1 MHNNKTKQKR
11 FFAIV
16 LGLIAFVMLAFSFS
30 SAGYVV
36 AEEGTPFE
44 IEKNGISSVLILCDE
59 DLKVQPGQE
68 RNLTVS
74 IFPEVANETLVKV
87 EYQIVRGLEDAVVLK
102 NKLLVPSDAIVG
114 HEVEVVAVVDNVVSE
129 NSLVFTIERIPVS
142 EIYVETDVDTISQ
155 GEILNLKA
163 NAVPTTAT
171 DPTLIYEVVSGGE
184 YVSINIDGKI
194 TVIGNLPSGDLTATI
209 RITSFSDP
217 EIYCEKTFKLYK
229 PIEAIV
235 SANSNLTEVE
245 QKRSY
250 SFEANVEPFNATF
263 GSKPVVYSVNVSD
276 KIASITQ
283 DGLLTISETAPVGT
297 EIIVRIDATD
307 GVYLEQK
314 VTVVPVFATRFAIKN
329 YTAPSH
335 DGKYVP
341 NDRIAFDVEFLEPF
355 NITEA
360 NKVFAIKISDESL
373 AKVYGNVVVI
383 NNLSE
388 IKVNNPYFIV
398 TVFTNQNGTI
408 LSEDVRVD
416 IFVPATG
423 LTLNASTLNLV
434 ENKTYNISDLLSYNI
449 YPSNT
454 DIRLAEYVLESS
466 DFATIQNDKLVVKD
480 NLPAGKVSVNI
491 FVTAYGIKSNMITFD
506 IYKPTRTLK
515 LIADN
520 ENPISRVDSGE
531 VVNLSTFVSNTASVN
546 APRISIVSG
555 ADKIVGGYNNG
566 DVIKNGFQVKANLS
580 AVDNLNK
587 KIVLQAEQDGVL
599 TTLEIIVYIPNEK
612 MELSANALKRG
623 LVNSFSVKNSKNADN
638 VMWEVVSVDSCVE
651 LFDVNSCFIK
661 VNQNT
666 SAGTQ
671 VVVTYRSLDRVGA
684 VFNANFYV
692 DTLESAEYEAVY
704 SDSGAVCND
713 QKFNA
718 IIAKDSE
725 NVAITKYAS
734 QLMINRYTDIKV
746 KYMGFDLID
755 FGLKLLSVE
764 TSDNATA
771 YLQNY
776 DTVRVLVNDNASGKT
791 AVTLKIVVADGSYN
805 YTLQYDNLLNV
816 FRPLQQNN
824 VVLSQNFCYL
834 KETPVYFDEDAI
846 ANCTYGLSDLSFATA
861 NYDMVEFRYESD
873 GRALFIVKSMD
884 ALGDEYQLVSVSCVE
899 SYNEVATTFNT
910 MLNVTIA
917 KSTITLNG
925 GDGPSNMVM
934 LYGLSN
940 TCPVFTR
947 TGYTFNGLYS
957 DFTEVYNKD
966 RALAV
971 DDGAMALRFQHLFVE
986 WRANTYTVTIYN
998 YLDGKHFSTEEPFKA
1013 TYDIAVKVTTTTE
1026 GCSFEKAE
1034 LNGLSTVYTNPFTY
1048 KNLTAEDGG
1057 KAYVNVYAKTP
1068 PKSNNCVATGTMV
1081 TLADGSQKA
1090 VEDLTENDM
1099 LLVWNF
1105 FTGSFDV
1112 APVSFM
1118 ISHGEKEYDVLNL
1131 KFSDDTLVKV
1141 IGDHGFWDINLGK
1154 FIFLNTENAK
1164 DYIGHE
1170 FVKEYVDASG
1180 VRKTKTVV
1188 LTSAEV
1194 KREYTNTFSPMSDKF
1209 LCIFVD
1215 GMLSVSAE
1223 TQGLVNYFDVMPG
1236 TLKYDESKM
1245 QQDILKYGLLDYET
1259 YFKDL
1264 VSKEIY
1270 ESVNA
1275 QYLAIAM
1282 AKGLI
1287 TKQQIIDLI
1296 NAYAQYFVIGGT
1308 K

>member
-142 EIYVETDVDTISQ
+142 EIFVETDVDTISQ
-155 GEILNLKA
+155 GETLNLKA

-194 TVIGNLPSGDLTATI
+194 TVTGNLPSGDLTATI

-276 KIASITQ
+276 KIATITQ

-335 DGKYVP
+335 DGKYMP
-341 NDRIAFDVEFLEPF
+341 NDRITFDVEFLEPF
-355 NITEA
+355 NITET

-466 DFATIQNDKLVVKD
+466 DFATIQNGKLVVKD

-566 DVIKNGFQVKANLS
+566 DVLKNSFQVKANLS

-692 DTLESAEYEAVY
+692 DTLKSAEYEAVY

-910 MLNVTIA
+910 MLNVAIA

-957 DFTEVYNKD
+957 DSTEVYNKD

-986 WRANTYTVTIYN
+986 WRANTYTVKVDTYIDEKFN
-998 YLDGKHFSTEEPFKA
+998 SHGKSFT
-1013 TYDIAVKVTTTTE
+1013 TYYDCSVEFTVTTKN
-1026 GCSFEKAE
+1026 CSFVRAE
-1034 LNGLSTVYTNPFTY
+1034 LNGLSTEYSNPFTF
-1048 KNLTAEDGG
+1048 KNLTSTDGG
-1057 KAYVNVYAKTP
+1057 EAVIKLFAK
-1068 PKSNNCVATGTMV
+1068 SDSNCVATGTMV

-1236 TLKYDESKM
+1236 TLKYDQSKM

-1296 NAYAQYFVIGGT
+1296 DAYAQYFVIGGT